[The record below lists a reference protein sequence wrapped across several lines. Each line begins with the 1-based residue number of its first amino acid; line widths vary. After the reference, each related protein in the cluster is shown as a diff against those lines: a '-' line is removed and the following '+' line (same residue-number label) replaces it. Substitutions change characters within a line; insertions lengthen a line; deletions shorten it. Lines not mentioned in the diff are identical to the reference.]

1 METSVPARGLSLE
14 SIALRVASV
23 SVEAA
28 RGRSRKKR
36 KKVPSKGKTTTR
48 RKTTKRSKKP
58 VKRTTRSVPSV
69 SEDVLADS
77 PEYACRIELD
87 ITAAF
92 EGKTNKAK
100 LIRKLKAELVNSVE
114 TSIGLV
120 ARELNLASNGVKVR
134 PLRLECDVL
143 DNL

>member
-1 METSVPARGLSLE
+1 MAISVPAGNSGLE
-14 SIALRVASV
+14 AIAARVASM

-28 RGRSRKKR
+28 RSKSRRSKR
-36 KKVPSKGKTTTR
+36 KPSSKKKTTTR
-48 RKTTKRSKKP
+48 KKTTKKSKKP
-58 VKRTTRSVPSV
+58 VRRTTRRVPSV
-69 SEDVLADS
+69 SEDVLADT
-77 PEYACRIELD
+77 PEFACRVELD

-134 PLRLECDVL
+134 PLRLECDV
-143 DNL
+143 NEVG